1 MRVKVCHRWIQFG
14 FLHVE
19 GSRKFT
25 STPLGF
31 GVAEVFGRVKG
42 LSLSLLILLS
52 LASCYYA
59 LALFFFQIQMREKNG
74 LWSIQKTF
82 KPCFLFYAATD

>member
-1 MRVKVCHRWIQFG
+1 VEKFAIAR

-31 GVAEVFGRVKG
+31 GVVEVFDREGG

-52 LASCYYA
+52 LTSRYYA
-59 LALFFFQIQMREKNG
+59 LALFFFQIQIREKSG

-82 KPCFLFYAATD
+82 KPCFLFCAATD